1 MAFKEF
7 PVTRLAWPGRLGL
20 IQEATGALTQC
31 VFTAV
36 IVGVVE
42 VALDTAR
49 QQVARRRD
57 TLRAYERVEWSKAE
71 LEGWLIEQAYEGM
84 LRAMEQ
90 DRDRRLRAVQ
100 AKTAIAELG
109 ESVLR
114 RISRVI
120 GGGTFSRSSPFGLVR
135 GCARARLSA
144 SPVGTGL

>member
-7 PVTRLAWPGRLGL
+7 PVTGMAWPGQLRL

-42 VALDTAR
+42 VALETAR
-49 QQVARRRD
+49 QQVTRRRD

-71 LEGWLIEQAYEGM
+71 LEGWLIEQAYAGM
-84 LRAMEQ
+84 LRAMEK

-100 AKTAIAELG
+100 AKTAIAELADA
-109 ESVLR
+109 VLC
-114 RISRVI
+114 RITRALRTA
-120 GGGTFSRSSPFGLVR
+120 TFSPSSPF
-135 GCARARLSA
+135 
-144 SPVGTGL
+144 

>member
-7 PVTRLAWPGRLGL
+7 PVTGMAWPGQLRL
-20 IQEATGALTQC
+20 IQEATGALGQC
-31 VFTAV
+31 VFTAL

-42 VALDTAR
+42 VGLETAR
-49 QQVARRRD
+49 QQVTRRRD

-84 LRAMEQ
+84 LRAMEK

-100 AKTAIAELG
+100 AKTAIAELA
-109 ESVLR
+109 ESVLG

-120 GGGTFSRSSPFGLVR
+120 GGGTVSR
-135 GCARARLSA
+135 A
-144 SPVGTGL
+144 SPLGHWYQDVL